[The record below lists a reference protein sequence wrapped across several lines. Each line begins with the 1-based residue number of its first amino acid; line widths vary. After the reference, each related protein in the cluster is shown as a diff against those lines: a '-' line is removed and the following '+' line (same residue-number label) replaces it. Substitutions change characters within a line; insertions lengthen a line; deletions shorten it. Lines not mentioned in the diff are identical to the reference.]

1 MDFSFKADYSFFFI
15 PLTAI
20 VSAAV
25 AFFYYKNSLQD
36 PLKKKLF
43 TALRFLSVF
52 FILLLLL
59 TPVISYFKNTLQK
72 PVNVYLIDNSQSL
85 ILENRAEN
93 LSGILSDKVVK
104 SLPGNSENIFYL
116 FSGNLDSRI
125 DESGLDLI
133 SYKDK
138 NNFATNLTSAL
149 NSIPGKIPDKNI
161 SSVTVISDGIITEG
175 GNPVKAAKSLNA
187 PVNYFLVGDT
197 VQKND
202 LVLANVFFNRNAFIE
217 SSVPVKAEINSYN
230 YNREIRVN
238 LYEEDKLAD
247 SKTISVNSESV
258 SYEIQFSLFSSA
270 VSVRKYKIEI
280 EGLDNEI
287 TFKNN
292 AEEFFVDFSD
302 NKFKVLVLAGA
313 PGPDVAF
320 FREEIS
326 KIKNFETVF
335 LTQKSAGEYYEGSMP
350 DLSQFD
356 SYIFLCFPTAIT
368 NSVLI
373 KDIKDNLER
382 NGSSLLFFSGRN
394 TDYKKLELIQ
404 DKLPFKV
411 SALSDRE
418 EETVI
423 KNVSSINP
431 ELFGNTSLPGS
442 VNNFPAIYRT
452 TTVFTANPSAEIIL
466 LSGRNSEPAFLTE
479 NTLNNK
485 SAAFLAYGFY
495 KWRLSSLNNNSDK
508 VLNSLIS
515 NSLIYVT
522 DKNGRNRFKLETGK
536 QVYSKYENVIFKAVV
551 TGTEIPSDPEIQIQ
565 VTGKDYSN
573 RFTLAKRTGRNYEG
587 EINIP
592 VNGDYEYTGE
602 LKSGNSIVQS
612 LKGRFLIGENNYEF
626 KSTKADNSVLNML
639 SVSTG
644 GSNFTASNP
653 GDIMDIINVIN
664 ENPKSEFRTVHNI
677 DFSINPFYLT
687 CVILLLCS
695 EWFFRKR
702 NNLP

>member
-1 MDFSFKADYSFFFI
+1 MDFSFKAEYSLFFI

-20 VSAAV
+20 ISAAV
-25 AFFYYKNSLQD
+25 ALLYYKKSLQD

-43 TALRFLSVF
+43 TLLRFLSVF
-52 FILLLLL
+52 FILLLFL

-85 ILENRAEN
+85 TLENRAEN
-93 LSGILSDKVVK
+93 LSGILDEKVVK
-104 SLPGNSENIFYL
+104 SLPGSSENIFYL
-116 FSGNLDSRI
+116 FSGNLDSRT

-138 NNFATNLTSAL
+138 NNFVTNLTSSL
-149 NSIPGKIPDKNI
+149 NSVREKIPDKNI
-161 SSVTVISDGIITEG
+161 SSVTVISDGIINEG
-175 GNPVKAAKSLNA
+175 GNPVKAAKSLNV

-230 YNREIRVN
+230 YNREILVN
-238 LYEEDKLAD
+238 LYDEDKLAD
-247 SKTISVNSESV
+247 SKTISVNNESV

-270 VSVRKYKIEI
+270 KSVRKYKIEI
-280 EGLDNEI
+280 EGLDDEI
-287 TFKNN
+287 TLKNN

-320 FREEIS
+320 FREEIN

-335 LTQKSAGEYYEGSMP
+335 LTQKSSGEYYEGAIP
-350 DLSQFD
+350 DLSLFD

-373 KDIKDNLER
+373 SDIRDNLER

-411 SALSDRE
+411 SSVSDKE
-418 EETVI
+418 EEAVI
-423 KNVSSINP
+423 KNVSSLNS
-431 ELFGNTSLPGS
+431 ELFGNTPLPAS

-452 TTVFTANPSAEIIL
+452 ASVFTANPSAEVIL

-479 NTLNNK
+479 NTLQNK

-495 KWRLSSLNNNSDK
+495 KWRLSSQNNNSDK
-508 VLNSLIS
+508 MLNSLIS

-522 DKNGRNRFKLETGK
+522 DKDGRNRFKLETEK
-536 QVYSKYENVIFKAVV
+536 QVYSKYENVIFKAAV
-551 TGTEIPSDPEIQIQ
+551 TDNEMLSDPEIQIQ
-565 VTGKDYSN
+565 VTGKDYSS
-573 RFTLAKRTGRNYEG
+573 RLILVKKTGRNFEG

-602 LKSGNSIVQS
+602 LKSGNSVVQS
-612 LKGRFLIGENNYEF
+612 LKGRFLIGENNNEF
-626 KSTKADNSVLNML
+626 KSTKADNSVLKML
-639 SVSTG
+639 SNSTG
-644 GSNFTASNP
+644 GSNFSASNP
-653 GDIMDIINVIN
+653 GEIKDFMNVIN
-664 ENPKSEFRTVHNI
+664 EKPESGYRTLHNL
-677 DFSINPFYLT
+677 DFGINPFYLT
-687 CVILLLCS
+687 FVILLLCT